1 MANFM
6 IRFLICNIF
15 ISAII
20 GILLIVKWIFK
31 KSLSSRMQY
40 NLWFLLLGLLV
51 VPFIPFR
58 FIRLPQMISY
68 LNSLKNSPA
77 SNTATMMGETTGA
90 NLTENE
96 NWMNNFA
103 LSVSSVIPSRAGYIF
118 FLYLDCRY
126 NCNDYTDNKIPVPST
141 LLAGIGTSSSKPESP
156 QIVLSLL
163 G

>member
-1 MANFM
+1 MD
-6 IRFLICNIF
+6 IQ
-15 ISAII
+15 
-20 GILLIVKWIFK
+20 

-40 NLWFLLLGLLV
+40 NLWFLLLGLLA

-118 FLYLDCRY
+118 FCIWIVGIIAMIILIIKSLFHLRSLQESALPLQNPKVRKLYYRCLDEVE
-126 NCNDYTDNKIPVPST
+126 I
-141 LLAGIGTSSSKPESP
+141 SKKNFY
-156 QIVLSLL
+156 L
-163 G
+163 